1 MYLRIVINCD
11 DVEGKNEEKI
21 AKSSNKI
28 VAQFDAAPDQ
38 TVSEGSNVI
47 LNGHRFTTDRV
58 KASYSWSHISPRNY
72 DINIANADSPNA
84 SFKAP
89 YILDNGDKGDIKASI
104 TLSFQ
109 LTVSD
114 SKGVSSKNVNIKV
127 KRFQRAMIFQ
137 AAVALGAYEAGVFRA
152 LVEKTSSVA
161 S

>member
-1 MYLRIVINCD
+1 MT
-11 DVEGKNEEKI
+11 VEGKNEGKI

-28 VAQFDAAPDQ
+28 VARFDAAPDQ

-84 SFKAP
+84 SCKAP

-114 SKGVSSKNVNIKV
+114 SKGVSSKN
-127 KRFQRAMIFQ
+127 
-137 AAVALGAYEAGVFRA
+137 
-152 LVEKTSSVA
+152 A
-161 S
+161 SKLRDSRKL

>member
-1 MYLRIVINCD
+1 MT
-11 DVEGKNEEKI
+11 VEGKNEGKI
-21 AKSSNKI
+21 AKGSNKI

-89 YILDNGDKGDIKASI
+89 Y
-104 TLSFQ
+104 
-109 LTVSD
+109 
-114 SKGVSSKNVNIKV
+114 
-127 KRFQRAMIFQ
+127 RM
-137 AAVALGAYEAGVFRA
+137 
-152 LVEKTSSVA
+152 
-161 S
+161 